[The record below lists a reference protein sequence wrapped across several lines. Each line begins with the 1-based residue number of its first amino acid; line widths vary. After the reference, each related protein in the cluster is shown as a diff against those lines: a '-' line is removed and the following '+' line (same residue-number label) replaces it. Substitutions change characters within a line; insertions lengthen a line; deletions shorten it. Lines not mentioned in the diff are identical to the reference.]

1 MGEMIKKTFKDNCVL
16 SIVESIIV
24 IILGVIL
31 ICKPTLTIKIVI
43 SILGIIFLA
52 GGVFKI
58 MNYLL
63 TKKKYDFYNYDAV
76 FGIMACILGIITLI
90 YNSEVLRALQMIIG
104 IWIIYTAVVRM
115 SVSIKLKRLEL
126 NVWTYSLILS
136 IIMFG
141 CGLFVI
147 LKPEMVV
154 ITLGVIMIIYSV
166 IDIIEDIILVKNVKE
181 IL

>member
-1 MGEMIKKTFKDNCVL
+1 
-16 SIVESIIV
+16 
-24 IILGVIL
+24 
-31 ICKPTLTIKIVI
+31 
-43 SILGIIFLA
+43 
-52 GGVFKI
+52 
-58 MNYLL
+58 
-63 TKKKYDFYNYDAV
+63 
-76 FGIMACILGIITLI
+76 MACILGIITLI

-147 LKPEMVV
+147 LNPEMVV